1 MQTEV
6 EGSIVDPELRRN
18 PWAFYQALRQ
28 KRPVGIMPGTDFY
41 FVADYGHAIE
51 VLSNIEDFSN
61 AFPEGQT
68 SFVNFDPEADA
79 LLAEIGYGRRVPT
92 VVFSDPPLHTHWR
105 RIIGNAL
112 KPSVIKS
119 LDAKVHEIVA
129 MLLADIQGDGV
140 HDMVQEVFVPLPMY
154 ILADWIGVDREDY
167 PKFKR
172 WSLAANYTLQPPL
185 SKETRMEYARTIA
198 EMQHYLIGMME
209 KRRKEPRQ
217 DLISDLLAAQLG
229 GERPLTDKEI
239 LSALET
245 MLVAGNETTT
255 NAMGNALLLLTQ
267 DKELEA
273 KLRADPD
280 LIHPFVEECLRLET
294 SVTGVFRRATR
305 EVEVGGVSI
314 PKDGKVF
321 VGLASADRDEMKF
334 RHPDEV
340 RLDRDRMRD
349 HVAFGYGFHNCIG
362 KDLARLEMVT
372 FFKLFL
378 EEFKEFSLAIPL
390 DEVKY
395 HPLMGLKGL
404 SEMPLNLSRG

>member
-1 MQTEV
+1 MSNEV
-6 EGSIVDPELRRN
+6 EGSIVDPVLRRN
-18 PWAFYQALRQ
+18 PWAFFKALRE

-51 VLSNIEDFSN
+51 VLSNVEDYSN

-119 LDAKVHEIVA
+119 LDAKVHEIVE
-129 MLLADIQGDGV
+129 MLLADIKGDGV
-140 HDMVQEVFVPLPMY
+140 HDMVQAVFVPLPMY

-167 PKFKR
+167 PKFKH

-185 SKETRMEYARTIA
+185 PKETRMEYARTIA
-198 EMQHYLIGMME
+198 EMQHYLVAMME
-209 KRRKEPRQ
+209 KRRKEPKQ
-217 DLISDLLAAQLG
+217 DLISDLIAAQLG
-229 GERPLTDKEI
+229 GERPLTEKEI

-267 DKELEA
+267 DKELEG
-273 KLRADPD
+273 KLRADPE

-305 EVEVGGVSI
+305 EVEVGGVKI

-321 VGLASADRDEMKF
+321 VGLASADRDEHKF

-340 RLDRDRMRD
+340 VLDRDRMRD
-349 HVAFGYGFHNCIG
+349 HIAFGYGFHNCIG

-378 EEFKEFSLAIPL
+378 ETFKEFSLAIPVE
-390 DEVKY
+390 EVKY

-404 SEMPLNLSRG
+404 SEMPLNLVRA

>member
-1 MQTEV
+1 MSTEV
-6 EGSIVDPELRRN
+6 EGSIVDPVLRRN
-18 PWAFYQALRQ
+18 PWAFFKALRE

-41 FVADYGHAIE
+41 FVADYAHAIE
-51 VLSNIEDFSN
+51 VLSNVEDYSN
-61 AFPEGQT
+61 TFPEGQT

-79 LLAEIGYGRRVPT
+79 LLAEVGYGRRVPT

-105 RIIGNAL
+105 RIFGNAL

-119 LDAKVHEIVA
+119 LDSKVHEIVK
-129 MLLADIQGDGV
+129 MLLADIKGDGV
-140 HDMVQEVFVPLPMY
+140 HDMVQAVFVPLPMY

-167 PKFKR
+167 PRFKR

-185 SKETRMEYARTIA
+185 PKETRMEYARTIA
-198 EMQHYLIGMME
+198 EMQHYLIDMME
-209 KRRKEPRQ
+209 KRRKEPKQ
-217 DLISDLLAAQLG
+217 DLISDLLVAQLG
-229 GERPLTDKEI
+229 GERPLNDKEI

-245 MLVAGNETTT
+245 ILVAGNETTT

-273 KLRADPD
+273 KLRADPE

-305 EVEVGGVSI
+305 EVEVGGVKI

-321 VGLASADRDEMKF
+321 VGLASADRDDRKF
-334 RHPDEV
+334 QHPDEV
-340 RLDRDRMRD
+340 VLNRDRMRD
-349 HVAFGYGFHNCIG
+349 HIAFGYGFHNCIG

-378 EEFKEFSLAIPL
+378 EEFKGFSLAVAL
-390 DEVKY
+390 EDVKY

-404 SEMPLNLSRG
+404 SEMPLNLVRG

>member
-1 MQTEV
+1 MSTEV
-6 EGSIVDPELRRN
+6 EGSIVDPVLRRN
-18 PWAFYQALRQ
+18 PWAFFKALRE

-51 VLSNIEDFSN
+51 VLSNVEDYSN
-61 AFPEGQT
+61 TFPEGQT

-79 LLAEIGYGRRVPT
+79 LLAEVGYGRRVPT

-105 RIIGNAL
+105 RIFGNAL

-119 LDAKVHEIVA
+119 LDSKVHEIVK
-129 MLLADIQGDGV
+129 MLLADIKGDGV
-140 HDMVQEVFVPLPMY
+140 HDMVQAVFVPLPMY

-167 PKFKR
+167 PRFKR

-185 SKETRMEYARTIA
+185 PKETRMEYARTIA
-198 EMQHYLIGMME
+198 EMQHYLIDMME
-209 KRRKEPRQ
+209 KRRKEPKQ
-217 DLISDLLAAQLG
+217 DLISDLLVAQLG
-229 GERPLTDKEI
+229 GERPLNDKEI

-245 MLVAGNETTT
+245 ILVAGNETTT

-273 KLRADPD
+273 KLRADPE

-305 EVEVGGVSI
+305 EVEVGGVKI

-321 VGLASADRDEMKF
+321 VGLASADRDDRKF
-334 RHPDEV
+334 QHPDEV
-340 RLDRDRMRD
+340 VLNRDRMRD
-349 HVAFGYGFHNCIG
+349 HIAFGYGFHNCIG

-378 EEFKEFSLAIPL
+378 EEFKDFSLAVAL
-390 DEVKY
+390 EDVKY

-404 SEMPLNLSRG
+404 SEMPLNLVRG